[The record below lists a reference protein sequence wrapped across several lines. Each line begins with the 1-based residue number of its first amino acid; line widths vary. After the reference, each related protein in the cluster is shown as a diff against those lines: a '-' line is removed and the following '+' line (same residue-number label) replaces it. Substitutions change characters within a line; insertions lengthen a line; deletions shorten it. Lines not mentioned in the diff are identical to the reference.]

1 MVGIL
6 GWLRKKVFFYNEKE
20 DVDYETILEQIDADI
35 RQAEVKAFD
44 TVRNL

>member
-6 GWLRKKVFFYNEKE
+6 GWLRKKVFLGNQKE
-20 DVDYETILEQIDADI
+20 DIDYETILEQIDGDI
-35 RQAEVKAFD
+35 RQAEVKAIN